1 MEALEQR
8 LAKYNDIFV
17 QANAEGN
24 SSRARRMER
33 ICQNYEEAIEATKA
47 KRPFEYDEL
56 PVPPGFPPLPSTA
69 PTPGTPKMAPKLHM
83 SMLPVLAARAGTGK
97 RAVAAKAA
105 LPEKFMRGGG
115 GVLSV
120 SFKLR
125 EIRAFP
131 TFF

>member
-69 PTPGTPKMAPKLHM
+69 PTPGTPKMAGW
-83 SMLPVLAARAGTGK
+83 LAARAGTGK

-120 SFKLR
+120 SFKSR